1 MPALNLPHPMHQSVP
16 FNPTSPL
23 DIAKLY
29 KTIETFSDSYL
40 ELINDL
46 YDDKQYPNIKSY
58 QKAATPIL
66 EHLIQSSAVFPN
78 SVRALVFQQCVS
90 KTEKNPHFEMMQR
103 RVKTSELLQQLLEKE
118 DVSYKYE
125 MREDIN
131 SPLNGASFYLIQKFQ
146 QRTKIPLALCVGLY
160 TAFLPNAQKDRAP
173 NVDVLDHAL
182 LHVLPLL
189 DQPPSDVKNQLRKDA
204 LDMAKTMLKAWSI
217 ECTHDAINGVL
228 DAPLAQAV
236 DTLRNDLYN
245 ARSPNPTSYQLI
257 GSNA

>member
-40 ELINDL
+40 ELINEL

-90 KTEKNPHFEMMQR
+90 KTENNPHFEMMQR

-160 TAFLPNAQKDRAP
+160 Q
-173 NVDVLDHAL
+173 
-182 LHVLPLL
+182 
-189 DQPPSDVKNQLRKDA
+189 
-204 LDMAKTMLKAWSI
+204 
-217 ECTHDAINGVL
+217 
-228 DAPLAQAV
+228 
-236 DTLRNDLYN
+236 
-245 ARSPNPTSYQLI
+245 
-257 GSNA
+257 